1 MSLVLGKE
9 IKDRESNDDFND
21 FKRRQKSAGPQ
32 VSSSINKLLD
42 FSKLFF
48 TH

>member
-1 MSLVLGKE
+1 MSLILGKE
-9 IKDRESNDDFND
+9 IKDRESNGDFND

-32 VSSSINKLLD
+32 VSSSINKPLD